1 VDFAHTPDGLKNILK
16 TIREFT
22 KGKLI
27 CVFGCGGDRDNTKR
41 PVMGKIGTEL
51 SDFAFITSDNPRT
64 EDPMSI
70 IREILTGVEKHNYT
84 VIGNRREAIKAAM
97 KMAKRGDVVVVAGKG
112 HETYQILKDKTIHFD
127 EREVVA
133 DIVKELSS

>member
-1 VDFAHTPDGLKNILK
+1 
-16 TIREFT
+16 
-22 KGKLI
+22 
-27 CVFGCGGDRDNTKR
+27 
-41 PVMGKIGTEL
+41 
-51 SDFAFITSDNPRT
+51 
-64 EDPMSI
+64 MSI